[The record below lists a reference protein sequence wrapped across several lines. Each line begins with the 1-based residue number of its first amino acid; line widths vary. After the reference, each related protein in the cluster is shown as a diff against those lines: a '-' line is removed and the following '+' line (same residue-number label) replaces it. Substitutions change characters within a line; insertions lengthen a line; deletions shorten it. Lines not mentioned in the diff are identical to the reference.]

1 MFNKLGKILLTIIGS
16 FFISCEDDVQVNSL
30 SFDMRLPKD
39 KNGYYHLTIDRNN
52 WQTLHR
58 VSGSITYEGYGEEN
72 FVVEWESNLYWYL
85 GDTLG
90 YIINREFS
98 TYTGQYVSRDTT
110 YMIGINRR
118 VVPTTNK
125 VSYSNSNGELNNMIA
140 PVQTM
145 LGDTLVLTANWYDGS
160 ATFKIVL
167 D

>member
-72 FVVEWESNLYWYL
+72 FVVEWESNLYWFL

-90 YIINREFS
+90 YIIDREFS

-110 YMIGINRR
+110 YMIGFNRR

-125 VSYSNSNGELNNMIA
+125 VSPI
-140 PVQTM
+140 
-145 LGDTLVLTANWYDGS
+145 
-160 ATFKIVL
+160 IV
-167 D
+167 

>member
-1 MFNKLGKILLTIIGS
+1 MLNKLGKILLTIIGS

-72 FVVEWESNLYWYL
+72 FVVEWESNLYWFL

-90 YIINREFS
+90 YIIDREFS

-110 YMIGINRR
+110 YMIGFNRR

-145 LGDTLVLTANWYDGS
+145 IGDTLVLTANWYDGS